1 MLTRFGQEDST
12 GNHFLAKGGPQL
24 QQHAIPGFRAE
35 EIPAG
40 ATHAGFIAP
49 IVAGVGFID
58 ALSDASILANA
69 DPSDADGDGISGVPN
84 WIKLPAY
91 ATAKPNS
98 VTVNAKY
105 IGRFGRKASTYDL
118 QQQTVNAFV
127 QDMGIT
133 SSYAKQNPVNYLD
146 YLTAIPSNT
155 PEVDDKNFNALVF
168 YLQALQ
174 TPLQRTP
181 TDAQVVAGKK
191 VFYAIH
197 VEKQTLNTADL
208 VSAWAQKQGIDK
220 AKFTELY
227 NSFPV
232 NMKTRKATQLQEAF
246 MVDGVPAL
254 GVDGRYYTSGSLA
267 GTMVRALT
275 VTDHV
280 LTLARKTKAAPAKA
294 K

>member
-1 MLTRFGQEDST
+1 MQRREFSQAALAAASATTLAAMPLGVQAQGKPPAEGKDYLLLSKPAPTEAPAGQIEVVEFFWYSCPHC
-12 GNHFLAKGGPQL
+12 NEFEPQL
-24 QQHAIPGFRAE
+24 EAWAAKVPKDVSLRRVPVSFRPDFEPQQRLYYVLEAMDKLA
-35 EIPAG
+35 
-40 ATHAGFIAP
+40 
-49 IVAGVGFID
+49 
-58 ALSDASILANA
+58 ALH
-69 DPSDADGDGISGVPN
+69 
-84 WIKLPAY
+84 
-91 ATAKPNS
+91 
-98 VTVNAKY
+98 
-105 IGRFGRKASTYDL
+105 
-118 QQQTVNAFV
+118 
-127 QDMGIT
+127 
-133 SSYAKQNPVNYLD
+133 
-146 YLTAIPSNT
+146 
-155 PEVDDKNFNALVF
+155 
-168 YLQALQ
+168 
-174 TPLQRTP
+174 
-181 TDAQVVAGKK
+181 KK

>member
-1 MLTRFGQEDST
+1 MQRREFSQAALAAASATTLAALPLGVQAQGKPPAEGKDYLLLSKPAPTEAPAGQIEVVEFFWYSCPHC
-12 GNHFLAKGGPQL
+12 NEFEPQL
-24 QQHAIPGFRAE
+24 EAWAAKVPKDVSLRRVPVSFRPDFEPQQRLYYVLEAMDKLA
-35 EIPAG
+35 
-40 ATHAGFIAP
+40 
-49 IVAGVGFID
+49 
-58 ALSDASILANA
+58 ALH
-69 DPSDADGDGISGVPN
+69 
-84 WIKLPAY
+84 
-91 ATAKPNS
+91 
-98 VTVNAKY
+98 
-105 IGRFGRKASTYDL
+105 
-118 QQQTVNAFV
+118 
-127 QDMGIT
+127 
-133 SSYAKQNPVNYLD
+133 
-146 YLTAIPSNT
+146 
-155 PEVDDKNFNALVF
+155 
-168 YLQALQ
+168 
-174 TPLQRTP
+174 
-181 TDAQVVAGKK
+181 KK

-280 LTLARKTKAAPAKA
+280 LTLVRKTKAAPAKA